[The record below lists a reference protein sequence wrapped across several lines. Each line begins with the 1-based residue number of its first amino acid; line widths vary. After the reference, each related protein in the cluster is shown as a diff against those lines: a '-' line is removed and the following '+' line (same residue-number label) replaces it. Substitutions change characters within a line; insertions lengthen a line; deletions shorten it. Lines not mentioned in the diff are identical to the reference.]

1 MRRWWPFIFSS
12 FVICHSLFLHGQHSP
27 HSIPTVPQ
35 ELLERRV
42 SIRGGIGVAPDDAG
56 TKSKEAQAFY
66 DQGLA
71 LLHSFVWI
79 EAARAFHEALRHD
92 SNLALAQVGL
102 SYCYVELSKPAQ
114 AKQAITAAQMLA
126 AQSDDHVRRHVEAR
140 ALQMAAE
147 DAPTDPAKLVAY
159 RTSLDAAIAAF
170 PNDVE

>member
-1 MRRWWPFIFSS
+1 MGRMWPFCFLL
-12 FVICHSLFLHGQHSP
+12 FVLCHSLLLHGQHSP

-35 ELLERRV
+35 QLLERAVPLR
-42 SIRGGIGVAPDDAG
+42 SGIGAAHDDAG

-71 LLHSFVWI
+71 YLHSFVWI
-79 EAARAFHEALRHD
+79 EAARSFHEALRHD
-92 SNLALAQVGL
+92 PNLALAQVGL
-102 SYCYVELSKPAQ
+102 SYCYVELSQPAE

-126 AQSDDHVRRHVEAR
+126 AKSDDHVRRHVEAR